1 MKLKYFLI
9 SAALM
14 TMGQAVATLPATQA
28 ISQSGKTDKSG
39 KSDKTDKSDKS
50 ELENVPAYT
59 FVGKDSICQIFIY
72 SPDPTQ
78 GLHLAYLTEDE
89 RWVDVGQLC
98 ASDYGPWGAEKK
110 MYNPFVLKANDGT
123 WRALWSVND
132 HSPQFAVAYS
142 EDLVTWR
149 PQDYPIVKERG
160 VLDVAAYQMDDG
172 NIDIYL
178 KTHKG
183 KRYVQA
189 TKDFRTFQEDSLEA
203 TADEILWQRDT
214 ATIDG
219 KCYKGCDFEVPALHL
234 AYIRSWFKA
243 LAEEN
248 RENSR
253 QMPKTDADLQAL
265 GYGQKGDVEAQLTIH
280 PQKTHRISDKLIG
293 IFFEDISRAA
303 DGGLCS
309 ELLQNGDFEYNKED
323 HKHQWNATTA
333 WTGVQLAGSAV
344 GKSGAAAVSTVGK
357 AGSEASAV
365 ISTENG
371 VSQNNPHYAIL
382 GSTPI
387 YNIGWD
393 GIAIKRGAA
402 IEGKE
407 GKHQAELYNVSLYAR
422 CIDGKQKQLTVA
434 LVDKDGQPIAEAK
447 VKVVGAEWAEYKAQ
461 LAITDKYKGML
472 PSDTVESS
480 NQASSGASNDSK
492 DANASKN
499 SKDAN
504 VSKDLKNGKN
514 IRFAIIP
521 KGDNKVAV
529 DLVSL
534 KPQDTY
540 KGHGLRRDLAEA
552 IADLKPRF
560 VRFPGGCMLHGQGID
575 NIYHWKESVGPQ
587 KDRKPA
593 YNIWGYHQTRQLGFY
608 EYFQWCEDMGAEPL
622 PVLAAGVP
630 CQNSVANK
638 QGVAGQQGGIP
649 MSQMPQYIQD
659 VLDLVEWANGDPA
672 TSKWAKMRANAG
684 HPAPFNLK
692 MIGIGNEDLISTDF
706 EQRYLM
712 ICKAVKEKYP
722 QIEVVGTVGPFHFPS
737 SDYIEG
743 WKIAKENHRYID
755 AVDEHYYEQPGWFIN
770 HQDYYDQYDR
780 KAPKVYLGEY
790 ASRGRDALDNAL
802 AEGIHL
808 CNVERN
814 GDVVE
819 MASYAPLLSKDGY
832 SNWSPD
838 MIYFNNNNVRASE
851 SYKMQR
857 MFGQHAGDV
866 YVASELQLP
875 QAIRKYVATS
885 VVKNTKTGKTWLKV
899 VNALPRTLKIRV
911 DGLGNRNL
919 EVKGRSAEVYEL

>member
-1 MKLKYFLI
+1 MKTRYLLL

-14 TMGQAVATLPATQA
+14 AMSQTMAAAPEQDAPVYS
-28 ISQSGKTDKSG
+28 I
-39 KSDKTDKSDKS
+39 
-50 ELENVPAYT
+50 
-59 FVGKDSICQIFIY
+59 VGRDSTCQIFVY
-72 SPDPTQ
+72 SPDPTS
-78 GLHLAYLTEDE
+78 GLHLAYLTDEDK
-89 RWVDVGQLC
+89 WVDVGQLC

-110 MYNPFVLKANDGT
+110 MYNPFVVKANDGT

-132 HSPQFAVAYS
+132 HAPQFAVAYS
-142 EDLVTWR
+142 EDLITWR
-149 PQDYPIVKERG
+149 PQDYPIVKEKG

-172 NIDIYL
+172 NFDVYL
-178 KTHKG
+178 KTKQG
-183 KRYVQA
+183 KRYVQVSP
-189 TKDFRTFQEDSLEA
+189 DFRTFQEDSLEA

-214 ATIDG
+214 ATING
-219 KCYKGCDFEVPALHL
+219 KLYQGCDFEVPAVHL
-234 AYIRSWFKA
+234 QYIRSWFKA
-243 LAEEN
+243 LAEDNAEN
-248 RENSR
+248 NRPL
-253 QMPKTDADLQAL
+253 PKTPAAPL
-265 GYGQKGDVEAQLTIH
+265 EATLTIE
-280 PQKTHRISDKLIG
+280 PNKQHRISDKLMG

-303 DGGLCS
+303 DGGLCA
-309 ELLQNGDFEYNKED
+309 ELLQNGDFEYNGED
-323 HKHQWNATTA
+323 HQHQWKATTA
-333 WTGVQLAGSAV
+333 WQGNVNVT
-344 GKSGAAAVSTVGK
+344 TD
-357 AGSEASAV
+357 
-365 ISTENG
+365 NG
-371 VSQNNPHYAIL
+371 VSQNNPHYAIV
-382 GSTPI
+382 GDTPI

-393 GIAIKRGAA
+393 GIAAKRGMDY
-402 IEGKE
+402 E
-407 GKHQAELYNVSLYAR
+407 VSFQAR
-422 CIDGKQKQLTVA
+422 CLDGKKKQFTVA
-434 LVDKDGQPIAEAK
+434 LVNKEGLPMAQAK
-447 VKVVGAEWAEYKAQ
+447 MKVEGDQWAEYQAQ
-461 LAITDKYKGML
+461 LCITDKYKGEL
-472 PSDTVESS
+472 GTD
-480 NQASSGASNDSK
+480 K
-492 DANASKN
+492 D
-499 SKDAN
+499 
-504 VSKDLKNGKN
+504 
-514 IRFAIIP
+514 IRFSIFP
-521 KGDNKVAV
+521 KGEEKVGV

-540 KGHGLRRDLAEA
+540 KGHGLRKDLAEA

-560 VRFPGGCMLHGQGID
+560 VRFPGGCMLHGQGLD

-593 YNIWGYHQTRQLGFY
+593 YNIWGYHQSRQLGFY

-630 CQNSVANK
+630 CQNSVANS

-649 MSQMPQYIQD
+649 MKDMPQYIQD

-672 TSKWAKMRANAG
+672 TSKWAKLRADAG
-684 HPAPFNLK
+684 HPAPFHLK

-706 EQRYLM
+706 ETRYLM

-722 QIEVVGTVGPFHFPS
+722 QLEVIGTVGPFHWPS

-743 WKIAKENHRYID
+743 WKLAKAHSNIID

-790 ASRGRDALDNAL
+790 ASRGADALDNAL

-857 MFGQHAGDV
+857 MFGQHAGDTYISSV
-866 YVASELQLP
+866 LELPAELK
-875 QAIRKYVATS
+875 KYVGTS
-885 VVKNTKTGKTWLKV
+885 VVKDSKTGKTWLKV
-899 VNALPRTLKIRV
+899 VNALPRILKLKVGGMGKKEISV
-911 DGLGNRNL
+911 GA
-919 EVKGRSAEVYEL
+919 RSAEVFEL

>member
-1 MKLKYFLI
+1 MMKPKILLM

-14 TMGQAVATLPATQA
+14 AMGQGMAMQPVKKTAKTQTVKKTAKTQA
-28 ISQSGKTDKSG
+28 DKNVVKTQADK
-39 KSDKTDKSDKS
+39 DA
-50 ELENVPAYT
+50 PAYT
-59 FVGKDSICQIFIY
+59 IVGKDSVCQIFVY
-72 SPDPTQ
+72 SPAPNQ
-78 GLHLAYLTEDE
+78 GLHLAYLTDDD
-89 RWVDVGQLC
+89 RWMDVGQLC
-98 ASDYGPWGAEKK
+98 SSDYGAWGAEKK
-110 MYNPFVLKANDGT
+110 MYNPFVMKANDGT

-142 EDLVTWR
+142 EDLITWR

-160 VLDVAAYQMDDG
+160 VTDVAAYQMDDG

-178 KTHKG
+178 KTKQG
-183 KRYVQA
+183 NRYVMA
-189 TKDFRTFQEDSLEA
+189 SPDFRTFKENDTEPS
-203 TADEILWQRDT
+203 ADEILWQRDT
-214 ATIDG
+214 ATVND
-219 KCYKGCDFEVPALHL
+219 KKYQGCCFDVPAVHL
-234 AYIRSWFKA
+234 QYIRSWFKA

-253 QMPKTDADLQAL
+253 QMPKTDADLKAL
-265 GYGQKGDVEAQLTIH
+265 GWDGADLTASLAIT
-280 PQKTHRISDKLIG
+280 PQKSHRISDRLIG

-303 DGGLCS
+303 DGGLCA
-309 ELLQNGDFEYNKED
+309 EMLQNGDFEYNKED
-323 HKHQWNATTA
+323 RKHQWNATTA
-333 WTGVQLAGSAV
+333 WQGVELAS
-344 GKSGAAAVSTVGK
+344 S
-357 AGSEASAV
+357 ASAATSSSAL
-365 ISTENG
+365 ISTDNG

-393 GIAIKRGAA
+393 GIAVKRGAA
-402 IEGKE
+402 IEGKA
-407 GKHQAELYNVSLYAR
+407 GKHQAEVYDVSFYAR
-422 CIDGKQKQLTVA
+422 CIDAKQKQLTVA
-434 LVDKDGQPIAEAK
+434 LVDKEGQPIAEAK
-447 VKVVGAEWAEYKAQ
+447 VKVAGSEWAEYKTQ
-461 LAITDKYKGML
+461 LRITDKYKGQL
-472 PSDTVESS
+472 PSEAATEAE
-480 NQASSGASNDSK
+480 Q
-492 DANASKN
+492 
-499 SKDAN
+499 
-504 VSKDLKNGKN
+504 NGKD

-521 KGDNKVAV
+521 KGEQKVAI

-560 VRFPGGCMLHGQGID
+560 VRFPGGCMLHGQGLD

-593 YNIWGYHQTRQLGFY
+593 LNIWSYHQTRQLGFY

-630 CQNSVANK
+630 CQNSWTNA
-638 QGVAGQQGGIP
+638 QGLGGQQGGIP
-649 MSQMPQYIQD
+649 MKDMPKYIQD

-672 TSKWAKMRANAG
+672 TSKWAKMRADAG
-684 HPAPFNLK
+684 HPAPFGLK

-706 EQRYLM
+706 ETRYLM
-712 ICKAVKEKYP
+712 ICKALKEKYP
-722 QIEVVGTVGPFHFPS
+722 EIEVVGTVGPFRWPS

-743 WKIAKENHRYID
+743 WKIAKENSKILD

-770 HQDYYDQYDR
+770 HQDYYDDYDR

-790 ASRGRDALDNAL
+790 ASRGKDPVDNAL

-819 MASYAPLLSKDGY
+819 MTSYAPLLCKDGY

-838 MIYFNNNNVRASE
+838 MIYFNNNKVRASE

-857 MFGQHAGDV
+857 MFGQHAGDT
-866 YVASELQLP
+866 YVASQLNLP
-875 QAIRKYVATS
+875 AQLKRYVGTS
-885 VVKNTKTGKTWLKV
+885 VVKDSKTGKTWLKV
-899 VNALPRTLKIRV
+899 VNALPRKLKLQV
-911 DGLGNRNL
+911 SGLGNKTV
-919 EVKGRSAEVYEL
+919 EVAGRSAEVFEL

>member
-1 MKLKYFLI
+1 MKTRYLLL

-14 TMGQAVATLPATQA
+14 AMSQTMAAAPEQDA
-28 ISQSGKTDKSG
+28 
-39 KSDKTDKSDKS
+39 
-50 ELENVPAYT
+50 PAYSI
-59 FVGKDSICQIFIY
+59 VGRDSTCQIFVY
-72 SPDPTQ
+72 SPDPTA
-78 GLHLAYLTEDE
+78 GLHLAYLTDEDK
-89 RWVDVGQLC
+89 WVDVGQLC

-110 MYNPFVLKANDGT
+110 MYNPFVVKANDGT

-132 HSPQFAVAYS
+132 HAPQFAVAYS
-142 EDLVTWR
+142 EDLITWR
-149 PQDYPIVKERG
+149 PQDYPIVKEKG

-172 NIDIYL
+172 NFDVYL
-178 KTHKG
+178 KTKRG
-183 KRYVQA
+183 KRYVQVSP
-189 TKDFRTFQEDSLEA
+189 DFRTFQEDSLEA

-214 ATIDG
+214 ATING
-219 KCYKGCDFEVPALHL
+219 KLYQGCDFEVPAVHL
-234 AYIRSWFKA
+234 QYIRSWFKA
-243 LAEEN
+243 LAEDNAEN
-248 RENSR
+248 NRPL
-253 QMPKTDADLQAL
+253 PKTPAAPL
-265 GYGQKGDVEAQLTIH
+265 EATLTIE
-280 PQKTHRISDKLIG
+280 PNKQHRISDKLMG

-303 DGGLCS
+303 DGGLCA
-309 ELLQNGDFEYNKED
+309 ELLQNGDFEYNGED
-323 HKHQWNATTA
+323 HQHQWKATTA
-333 WTGVQLAGSAV
+333 WQGNVNVT
-344 GKSGAAAVSTVGK
+344 TD
-357 AGSEASAV
+357 
-365 ISTENG
+365 NG
-371 VSQNNPHYAIL
+371 VSQNNPHYAIV
-382 GSTPI
+382 GDTPI

-393 GIAIKRGAA
+393 GIAAKRGMVY
-402 IEGKE
+402 E
-407 GKHQAELYNVSLYAR
+407 VSFQAR
-422 CIDGKQKQLTVA
+422 CLDGKKKQLTVA
-434 LVDKDGQPIAEAK
+434 LVNKEGLPMAQAK
-447 VKVVGAEWAEYKAQ
+447 MKVEGDQWAEYQAQ
-461 LAITDKYKGML
+461 LCITDKYKGEV
-472 PSDTVESS
+472 DT
-480 NQASSGASNDSK
+480 DK
-492 DANASKN
+492 D
-499 SKDAN
+499 
-504 VSKDLKNGKN
+504 
-514 IRFAIIP
+514 IRFAIFP
-521 KGDNKVAV
+521 KGEEKVGV

-540 KGHGLRRDLAEA
+540 KGHGLRKDLAEA

-560 VRFPGGCMLHGQGID
+560 VRFPGGCMLHGQGLD

-593 YNIWGYHQTRQLGFY
+593 YNIWGYHQSRQLGFY

-630 CQNSVANK
+630 CQNSVANS

-649 MSQMPQYIQD
+649 MKDMPQYIQD

-672 TSKWAKMRANAG
+672 TSKWAKLRADAG
-684 HPAPFNLK
+684 HPAPFHLK

-706 EQRYLM
+706 ETRYLM

-722 QIEVVGTVGPFHFPS
+722 QLEVIGTVGPFHWPS

-743 WKIAKENHRYID
+743 WKLAKAHSNIID

-790 ASRGRDALDNAL
+790 ASRGADALDNAL

-857 MFGQHAGDV
+857 MFGQHAGDTYISSV
-866 YVASELQLP
+866 LELPAELK
-875 QAIRKYVATS
+875 KYVGTS
-885 VVKNTKTGKTWLKV
+885 VVKDSKTGKTWLKV
-899 VNALPRTLKIRV
+899 VNALPRILKLKVGGMGKKEISV
-911 DGLGNRNL
+911 GA
-919 EVKGRSAEVYEL
+919 RSAEVFEL

>member
-1 MKLKYFLI
+1 MKTRYLLL

-14 TMGQAVATLPATQA
+14 VMSQTMAAAPEQDA
-28 ISQSGKTDKSG
+28 
-39 KSDKTDKSDKS
+39 
-50 ELENVPAYT
+50 PAYSI
-59 FVGKDSICQIFIY
+59 VGRDSTCQIFVY
-72 SPDPTQ
+72 SPDPTS
-78 GLHLAYLTEDE
+78 GLHLAYLTDEDK
-89 RWVDVGQLC
+89 WVDVGQLC

-110 MYNPFVLKANDGT
+110 MYNPFVVKANDGT

-132 HSPQFAVAYS
+132 HAPQFAVAYS
-142 EDLVTWR
+142 EDLITWR
-149 PQDYPIVKERG
+149 PQDYPIVKEKG

-172 NIDIYL
+172 NFDVYL
-178 KTHKG
+178 KTKQG
-183 KRYVQA
+183 KRYVQVSP
-189 TKDFRTFQEDSLEA
+189 DFRTFQEDSLEA

-214 ATIDG
+214 ATING
-219 KCYKGCDFEVPALHL
+219 KLYQGCDFEVPAVHL
-234 AYIRSWFKA
+234 QYIRSWFKA
-243 LAEEN
+243 LAEDNAEN
-248 RENSR
+248 NRPL
-253 QMPKTDADLQAL
+253 PKTPAAPL
-265 GYGQKGDVEAQLTIH
+265 EATLTIE
-280 PQKTHRISDKLIG
+280 PNKQHRISDKLMG

-303 DGGLCS
+303 DGGLCA
-309 ELLQNGDFEYNKED
+309 ELLQNGDFEYNGED
-323 HKHQWNATTA
+323 HQHQWKAITA
-333 WTGVQLAGSAV
+333 WQGNVNVT
-344 GKSGAAAVSTVGK
+344 TD
-357 AGSEASAV
+357 
-365 ISTENG
+365 NG
-371 VSQNNPHYAIL
+371 VSQNNPHYAIV
-382 GSTPI
+382 GDTPI

-393 GIAIKRGAA
+393 GIAAKRGMDY
-402 IEGKE
+402 E
-407 GKHQAELYNVSLYAR
+407 VSFQAR
-422 CIDGKQKQLTVA
+422 CLDGKKKQFTVA
-434 LVDKDGQPIAEAK
+434 LVNKEGLPMAQAK
-447 VKVVGAEWAEYKAQ
+447 MKVEGDQWAEYQAQ
-461 LAITDKYKGML
+461 LCITDKYKGEV
-472 PSDTVESS
+472 DT
-480 NQASSGASNDSK
+480 DK
-492 DANASKN
+492 D
-499 SKDAN
+499 
-504 VSKDLKNGKN
+504 
-514 IRFAIIP
+514 IRFAIFP
-521 KGDNKVAV
+521 KGEEKVGV

-540 KGHGLRRDLAEA
+540 KGHGLRKDLAEA

-560 VRFPGGCMLHGQGID
+560 VRFPGGCMLHGQGLD

-593 YNIWGYHQTRQLGFY
+593 YNIWGYHQSRQLGFY

-630 CQNSVANK
+630 CQNSVANS

-649 MSQMPQYIQD
+649 MKDMPQYIQD

-672 TSKWAKMRANAG
+672 TSKWAKLRADAG
-684 HPAPFNLK
+684 HPAPFHLK

-706 EQRYLM
+706 ETRYLM

-722 QIEVVGTVGPFHFPS
+722 QLEVIGTVGPFHWPS

-743 WKIAKENHRYID
+743 WKLAKAHSNIID

-790 ASRGRDALDNAL
+790 ASRGADALDNAL

-857 MFGQHAGDV
+857 MFGQHAGDTYISSV
-866 YVASELQLP
+866 LELPAELK
-875 QAIRKYVATS
+875 KYVGTS
-885 VVKNTKTGKTWLKV
+885 VVKDSKTGKTWLKV
-899 VNALPRTLKIRV
+899 VNALPRILKLKVGGMGKKEISV
-911 DGLGNRNL
+911 GA
-919 EVKGRSAEVYEL
+919 RSAEVFEL

>member
-1 MKLKYFLI
+1 MKTRYLLL

-14 TMGQAVATLPATQA
+14 AMSQTMAAAPEQDA
-28 ISQSGKTDKSG
+28 
-39 KSDKTDKSDKS
+39 
-50 ELENVPAYT
+50 PAYSI
-59 FVGKDSICQIFIY
+59 VGRDSTCQIFVY
-72 SPDPTQ
+72 SPDPTA
-78 GLHLAYLTEDE
+78 GLHLAYLTDEDK
-89 RWVDVGQLC
+89 WVDVGQLC

-110 MYNPFVLKANDGT
+110 MYNPFVVKANDGT

-132 HSPQFAVAYS
+132 HAPQFAVAYS
-142 EDLVTWR
+142 EDLITWR
-149 PQDYPIVKERG
+149 PQDYPIVKEKG

-172 NIDIYL
+172 NFDVYL
-178 KTHKG
+178 KTKQG
-183 KRYVQA
+183 KRYVQVSP
-189 TKDFRTFQEDSLEA
+189 DFRTFQEDSLEA

-214 ATIDG
+214 ATING
-219 KCYKGCDFEVPALHL
+219 KLYQGCDFEVPAVHL
-234 AYIRSWFKA
+234 QYIRSWFKA
-243 LAEEN
+243 LAEDNAEN
-248 RENSR
+248 NRPL
-253 QMPKTDADLQAL
+253 PKTPAAPL
-265 GYGQKGDVEAQLTIH
+265 EATLTIE
-280 PQKTHRISDKLIG
+280 PNKQHRISDKLMG

-303 DGGLCS
+303 DGGLCA
-309 ELLQNGDFEYNKED
+309 ELLQNGDFEYNGED
-323 HKHQWNATTA
+323 HQHQWKATTA
-333 WTGVQLAGSAV
+333 WQGNVNVATD
-344 GKSGAAAVSTVGK
+344 
-357 AGSEASAV
+357 
-365 ISTENG
+365 NG
-371 VSQNNPHYAIL
+371 VSQNNPHYAIV
-382 GSTPI
+382 GDTPI

-393 GIAIKRGAA
+393 GIAAKRGMVY
-402 IEGKE
+402 E
-407 GKHQAELYNVSLYAR
+407 VSFQAR
-422 CIDGKQKQLTVA
+422 CLDGKKKQLIVA
-434 LVDKDGQPIAEAK
+434 LVNKEGLPMAQAK
-447 VKVVGAEWAEYKAQ
+447 MKVEGDQWAEYQAQ
-461 LAITDKYKGML
+461 LCITDKYKGEV
-472 PSDTVESS
+472 DT
-480 NQASSGASNDSK
+480 DK
-492 DANASKN
+492 D
-499 SKDAN
+499 
-504 VSKDLKNGKN
+504 
-514 IRFAIIP
+514 IHFAIFP
-521 KGDNKVAV
+521 KGEEKVGV

-540 KGHGLRRDLAEA
+540 KGHGLRKDLAEA

-560 VRFPGGCMLHGQGID
+560 VRFPGGCMLHGQGLD

-593 YNIWGYHQTRQLGFY
+593 YNIWGYHQSRQLGFY

-630 CQNSVANK
+630 CQNSVANS

-649 MSQMPQYIQD
+649 MKDMPQYIQD

-672 TSKWAKMRANAG
+672 TSKWAKLRADAG
-684 HPAPFNLK
+684 HPAPFHLK

-706 EQRYLM
+706 ETRYLM

-722 QIEVVGTVGPFHFPS
+722 QLEVIGTVGPFHWPS

-743 WKIAKENHRYID
+743 WKLAKAHSNIID

-790 ASRGRDALDNAL
+790 ASRGADALDNAL

-857 MFGQHAGDV
+857 MFGQHAGDTYISSV
-866 YVASELQLP
+866 LELPAELK
-875 QAIRKYVATS
+875 KYVGTS
-885 VVKNTKTGKTWLKV
+885 VVKDSKTGKTWLKV
-899 VNALPRTLKIRV
+899 VNALPRILKLKVGGMGKKEISV
-911 DGLGNRNL
+911 GA
-919 EVKGRSAEVYEL
+919 RSAEVFEL

>member
-1 MKLKYFLI
+1 MKTRYLLL

-14 TMGQAVATLPATQA
+14 VMSQTMAAAPEQDA
-28 ISQSGKTDKSG
+28 
-39 KSDKTDKSDKS
+39 
-50 ELENVPAYT
+50 PAYSI
-59 FVGKDSICQIFIY
+59 VGRDSTCQIFVY
-72 SPDPTQ
+72 SPDPTA
-78 GLHLAYLTEDE
+78 GLHLAYLTDEDK
-89 RWVDVGQLC
+89 WVDVGQLC

-110 MYNPFVLKANDGT
+110 MYNPFVVKANDGT

-132 HSPQFAVAYS
+132 HAPQFAVAYS
-142 EDLVTWR
+142 EDLITWR
-149 PQDYPIVKERG
+149 PQDYPIVKEKG

-172 NIDIYL
+172 NFDVYL
-178 KTHKG
+178 KTKQG
-183 KRYVQA
+183 KRYVQVSP
-189 TKDFRTFQEDSLEA
+189 DFRTFQEDSLEA

-214 ATIDG
+214 ATING
-219 KCYKGCDFEVPALHL
+219 KLYQGCDFEVPAVHL
-234 AYIRSWFKA
+234 QYIRSWFKA
-243 LAEEN
+243 LAEDNAEN
-248 RENSR
+248 NRPL
-253 QMPKTDADLQAL
+253 PKTPAAPL
-265 GYGQKGDVEAQLTIH
+265 EATLTIE
-280 PQKTHRISDKLIG
+280 PNKQHRISDKLMG

-303 DGGLCS
+303 DGGLCA
-309 ELLQNGDFEYNKED
+309 ELLQNGDFEYNGED
-323 HKHQWNATTA
+323 HQHQWKATTA
-333 WTGVQLAGSAV
+333 WQGNVNVATD
-344 GKSGAAAVSTVGK
+344 
-357 AGSEASAV
+357 
-365 ISTENG
+365 NG
-371 VSQNNPHYAIL
+371 VSQNNPHYAIV
-382 GSTPI
+382 GDTPI

-393 GIAIKRGAA
+393 GIAAKRGMVY
-402 IEGKE
+402 E
-407 GKHQAELYNVSLYAR
+407 VSFQAR
-422 CIDGKQKQLTVA
+422 CLDGKKKQLTVA
-434 LVDKDGQPIAEAK
+434 LVNKEGLPMAQAK
-447 VKVVGAEWAEYKAQ
+447 MKVEGDQWAEYQAQ
-461 LAITDKYKGML
+461 LCITDKYKGEV
-472 PSDTVESS
+472 DT
-480 NQASSGASNDSK
+480 DK
-492 DANASKN
+492 D
-499 SKDAN
+499 
-504 VSKDLKNGKN
+504 
-514 IRFAIIP
+514 IRFAIFP
-521 KGDNKVAV
+521 KGEEKVGV

-540 KGHGLRRDLAEA
+540 KGHGLRKDLAEA

-560 VRFPGGCMLHGQGID
+560 VRFPGGCMLHGQGLD

-593 YNIWGYHQTRQLGFY
+593 YNIWGYHQSRQLGFY

-630 CQNSVANK
+630 CQNSVANS

-649 MSQMPQYIQD
+649 MKDMPQYIQD

-672 TSKWAKMRANAG
+672 TSKWAKLRADAG
-684 HPAPFNLK
+684 HPAPFHLK

-706 EQRYLM
+706 ETRYLM

-722 QIEVVGTVGPFHFPS
+722 QLEVIGTVGPFHWPS

-743 WKIAKENHRYID
+743 WKLAKAHSNIID

-790 ASRGRDALDNAL
+790 ASRGADALDNAL

-857 MFGQHAGDV
+857 MFGQHAGDTYISSV
-866 YVASELQLP
+866 LELPAELK
-875 QAIRKYVATS
+875 KYVGTS
-885 VVKNTKTGKTWLKV
+885 VVKDSKTGKTWLKV
-899 VNALPRTLKIRV
+899 VNALPRILKLKVGGMGKKEISV
-911 DGLGNRNL
+911 GA
-919 EVKGRSAEVYEL
+919 RSAEVFEL